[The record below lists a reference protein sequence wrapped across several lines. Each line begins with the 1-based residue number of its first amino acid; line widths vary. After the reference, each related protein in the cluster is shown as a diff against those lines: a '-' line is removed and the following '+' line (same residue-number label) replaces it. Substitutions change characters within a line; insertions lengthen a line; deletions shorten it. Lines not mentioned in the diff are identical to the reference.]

1 MDEFDAINQDLE
13 KLRASKKA
21 LKVFG
26 ATSHCYR
33 MNPTLSEEEVVA
45 FEARHGVQLPDDYRQ
60 FLMRVGNGGAGPDY
74 GVFPLGQM
82 DNGFDFG
89 PWDDFVGD
97 LSKPFPHTQAWN
109 DLTGEP
115 EDISEEDEEE
125 YEEEYESQL
134 EAFDEIY
141 WNANNMNGAI
151 PICHLGCALRLWLVV
166 NGPEK
171 GHIWEDNR
179 ADQGGIEP
187 LQTKTQNRV
196 TFYEWYRAWLDEAL
210 LEIPLS

>member
-1 MDEFDAINQDLE
+1 MDKFDAINRDL
-13 KLRASKKA
+13 KTLRESKKA

-26 ATSHCYR
+26 AASHGYR
-33 MNPTLSEEEVVA
+33 VNPPLSEEEIIA
-45 FEARHGVQLPDDYRQ
+45 FEAQHKVKLPEDYRQ
-60 FLMRVGNGGAGPDY
+60 FLMRVGNGEAGADY
-74 GVFPLGQM
+74 GVFPLGKM
-82 DNGFDFG
+82 DDGFRLA
-89 PWDDFVGD
+89 PWGDFVGD

-115 EDISEEDEEE
+115 PDFEGELDSPEEDEYWE
-125 YEEEYESQL
+125 QQ

-141 WNANNMNGAI
+141 WNPSNMNGAI

-171 GHIWEDNR
+171 GNIWQDNR

-187 LQTKTQNRV
+187 LQTATQKRV
-196 TFYEWYRAWLDEAL
+196 TFFEWYRAWLDEAL
-210 LEIPLS
+210 SKI